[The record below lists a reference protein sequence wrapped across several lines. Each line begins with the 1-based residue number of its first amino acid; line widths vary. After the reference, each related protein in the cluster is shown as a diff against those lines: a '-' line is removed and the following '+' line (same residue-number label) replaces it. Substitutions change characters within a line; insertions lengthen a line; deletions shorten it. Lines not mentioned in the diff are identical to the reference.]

1 MICFITYARYLILC
15 YMKAFYLRL
24 HNEPH
29 FVYFVFYSL
38 VKAIYNEANERL
50 KTLQASPPPLYQCS
64 REHPSP
70 PDFFLIFFLIFRHL
84 LYCCD
89 ILFLYPRVYCK
100 IILSFLCSLL
110 MFT

>member
-1 MICFITYARYLILC
+1 MICFIAYARYLILC
-15 YMKAFYLRL
+15 YMKAIYLHL
-24 HNEPH
+24 HNKPT

-50 KTLQASPPPLYQCS
+50 KTLQASPPPPCTSAAVNIRPL
-64 REHPSP
+64 PI
-70 PDFFLIFFLIFRHL
+70 FFNFFLIFRYL

-89 ILFLYPRVYCK
+89 ILFLYPCVYCK

>member
-15 YMKAFYLRL
+15 YMKAIYLHL
-24 HNEPH
+24 HNKPP

-70 PDFFLIFFLIFRHL
+70 PEFFFNFFF
-84 LYCCD
+84 
-89 ILFLYPRVYCK
+89 
-100 IILSFLCSLL
+100 
-110 MFT
+110 